1 MPLLQHESSRAHVW
15 PRGLRNDQR
24 RGTAAMVR
32 THGRLVLHGLP
43 VLAIGTRR
51 LLMIER
57 RRIERQRRPDGPLVQ
72 SYSACAE
79 LIVVV
84 YELQR
89 LAVVVY

>member
-1 MPLLQHESSRAHVW
+1 
-15 PRGLRNDQR
+15 
-24 RGTAAMVR
+24 MVR

-57 RRIERQRRPDGPLVQ
+57 RRIERQQRPDGPLVQ

-84 YELQR
+84 YKLQR